1 MSRENAVTLSKQL
14 PHHNDHLLN
23 IGTEAKKN
31 GVHEFRLIHT
41 GSEKE
46 SANKLFRSNSMGVKR
61 AMQVKKVT
69 KQQDRRASSE
79 RSASERA
86 AEAGRENSTSE

>member
-23 IGTEAKKN
+23 IGTEAKNN
-31 GVHEFRLIHT
+31 GFHELRLIHT

-46 SANKLFRSNSMGVKR
+46 SANKLFRSDSMG
-61 AMQVKKVT
+61 
-69 KQQDRRASSE
+69 
-79 RSASERA
+79 
-86 AEAGRENSTSE
+86 

>member
-31 GVHEFRLIHT
+31 GVHELRLIHT

-46 SANKLFRSNSMGVKR
+46 SANKLFRSDSM
-61 AMQVKKVT
+61 
-69 KQQDRRASSE
+69 E
-79 RSASERA
+79 
-86 AEAGRENSTSE
+86 